1 MGQQDAVGGNMR
13 IGDLVRYTGVGAD
26 LGVGMVV
33 EKRIHGGYWAY
44 FPIIGDYFAFSDD
57 CDDWEYLCK

>member
-1 MGQQDAVGGNMR
+1 MR
-13 IGDLVRYTGVGAD
+13 VGDLVRYTGVDAG
-26 LGVGMVV
+26 LGVGMIV

-44 FPIIGDYFAFSDD
+44 FPIIGEYYAFSDD